1 MPPPV
6 VAAIAQGA
14 SQILSTGI
22 NALTQGA
29 QNRKNRRFAEHQAQQ
44 ARGWAL
50 DDWNM
55 QNEYNSPANQMQR
68 YKAAGL
74 NPHLI
79 YGQSNE
85 GATVRSTP
93 AADWAGEAPKVDLN
107 AAPAINAYNETRL
120 ADASYNNA
128 LKQAAV
134 LDQEAILKKAQIT
147 DTLASAQQKGVNT
160 ERAIFDLGI
169 ESELKPY
176 SLEFRKGAVRK
187 QEADTQFT
195 LNQDQRAQ
203 TQNAASL
210 KQAVQTLLETQM
222 RTSKMSVEKD
232 HIKKQI
238 QLLDKDLQLKA
249 DEIELRKAGLTP
261 SSPTYQKVISKNL
274 ERILGHPMLKMR
286 VTGDDPALQ
295 PIKHWWKQKGF

>member
-1 MPPPV
+1 MPLPLAPL
-6 VAAIAQGA
+6 IQGA
-14 SQILSTGI
+14 SQLLTTGI
-22 NALTQGA
+22 NAGVQGLQNA
-29 QNRKNRRFAEHQAQQ
+29 KNRKFARENRDL
-44 ARGWAL
+44 ARQWAL
-50 DDWNM
+50 DDYNM

-85 GATVRSTP
+85 GATVRSTGTP
-93 AADWAGEAPKVDLN
+93 DATGIAPKVDLN
-107 AAPAINAYNETRL
+107 AAPAINAYNETRM
-120 ADASYNNA
+120 ADANYNNA
-128 LKQAAV
+128 IKQAQV
-134 LDQEAILKKAQIT
+134 LDEERILKKAQIT
-147 DTLASAQQKGVNT
+147 STLADAESKGVNT
-160 ERAIFDLGI
+160 ERARFDLGI
-169 ESELKPY
+169 ESELRDT

-187 QEADTQFT
+187 QQADTDYT

-274 ERILGHPMLKMR
+274 ERILSHPMLKMR